1 MMTVLIRAGLV
12 ALLPAAAMGDEVTD
26 AIDAARKA
34 YDAGDAGAAMDELT
48 YAMGL
53 LQAMRADGLAA
64 FLPPA
69 PEGWTRETST
79 EMAGAMAMMGG
90 GTGVEATYASPGA
103 TFSISVMADSPMLM
117 AMSPMLANP
126 MMLSSSGGKLHRLG
140 DIKAVEMDGSLMAL
154 VANRFL
160 VQAEGA
166 PVETMLPLFG
176 QVDFA
181 GIEGY
186 MP

>member
-1 MMTVLIRAGLV
+1 MKMLIRAGLL
-12 ALLPAAAMGDEVTD
+12 ALLPVAAMADEVTD
-26 AIDAARKA
+26 ALDAARSA
-34 YDAGDAGAAMDELT
+34 YDAGDVGGAMDELA
-48 YAMGL
+48 YATGL

-64 FLPPA
+64 FLPEA
-69 PEGWTRETST
+69 PEGWTREVST

-90 GTGVEATYASPGA
+90 GTGVEATYSSPEQG
-103 TFSISVMADSPMLM
+103 FSISVMADSPMLM
-117 AMSPMLANP
+117 AMAPMMANP
-126 MMLSSSGGKLHRLG
+126 MMLSASGGKLHRLG
-140 DIKAVEMDGSLMAL
+140 DIKAIEMDGSLMAL

-166 PVETMLPLFG
+166 PVEVMMPLFE